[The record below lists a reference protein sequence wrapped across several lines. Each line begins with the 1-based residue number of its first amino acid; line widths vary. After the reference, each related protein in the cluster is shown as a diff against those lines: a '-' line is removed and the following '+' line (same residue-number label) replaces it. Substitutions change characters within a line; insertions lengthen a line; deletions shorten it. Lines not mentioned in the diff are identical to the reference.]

1 MGSSKTIARSSG
13 SPTSPRDLG
22 DGPDGAG
29 LSPASSDDLHLG
41 YLDPARWA
49 DTIEVD
55 RVVFA
60 DTPSPAVAAAE
71 QSVLPA
77 DRVLTVTA
85 GDAATGQVVAT
96 AGSYRFD
103 LTLPGGTTLPVAGVT
118 NVGVLPTHRRRGL
131 FRRLM
136 VRQHDDIAAEGFAV
150 AVLNA
155 SDARIYGRFG
165 YGMASRYAVVR
176 IDTHRSGFATA
187 PPTRSLRLMRSAH
200 ASDVLPALYSAAA
213 ATRPGTLSR
222 SAAWWAMMLGDTE
235 MWKGGGHHEVVV
247 AEAEGDDLGGY
258 AVYRV
263 APDGEGVR
271 VTVREVVAATDGTH
285 AALWRYLL
293 DVDLA
298 LSVEAEMPVDDA
310 VLWWLDDPRALTTQ
324 QVRDFLFVRILDT
337 PAALS
342 ARRFRVPVDVVLEV
356 TDHFRPHGGAA
367 GRFMLRGDSNGAMCI
382 PTADDPD
389 ITLGVDA
396 LGSLLLGGVDAHV
409 LAAVGRITAHR
420 SDAVDAVATAFGWSP
435 APFCA
440 TRF

>member
-1 MGSSKTIARSSG
+1 MT
-13 SPTSPRDLG
+13 D
-22 DGPDGAG
+22 AG
-29 LSPASSDDLHLG
+29 GNDFTLG

-60 DTPSPAVAAAE
+60 ETPTPAVAAAE

-77 DRVLTVTA
+77 DRVLTVTD

-136 VRQHDDIAAEGFAV
+136 VRQHDDIAAEGLAV

-176 IDTHRSGFATA
+176 IDTHRSSFATA
-187 PPTRSLRLMRSAH
+187 PPTRNLRLMRSAN
-200 ASDVLPALYSAAA
+200 AGDVVPALYDAAA

-247 AEAEGDDLGGY
+247 AEPGGDDPGGY

-263 APDGEGVR
+263 APDGEGVT
-271 VTVREVVAATDGTH
+271 VTVREVVAATAGTH

-298 LSVEAEMPVDDA
+298 LSVHAEVPVDDA
-310 VLWWLDDPRALTTQ
+310 VLWWLDDPRALITQ
-324 QVRDFLFVRILDT
+324 QVRDYLFVRILDT

-342 ARRFRVPVDVVLEV
+342 ARRYQVPVELVLEV
-356 TDHFRPHGGAA
+356 TDRFRPDGGAA
-367 GRFMLRGDSNGAMCI
+367 GRFMLRGDANGAACT

-409 LAAVGRITAHR
+409 LAATGRVAAHR
-420 SDAVDAVATAFGWSP
+420 SGALDALAMAFAGSP
-435 APFCA
+435 APYCS

>member
-1 MGSSKTIARSSG
+1 MSASG
-13 SPTSPRDLG
+13 G
-22 DGPDGAG
+22 N
-29 LSPASSDDLHLG
+29 DLHLG

-49 DTIEVD
+49 GTIEVD

-60 DTPSPAVAAAE
+60 ETPSPAVAAAE

-77 DRVLTVTA
+77 DRVLTVID
-85 GDAATGQVVAT
+85 GDPTTGQVVGT

-103 LTLPGGTTLPVAGVT
+103 LSLPGGTSLPVAGVT
-118 NVGVLPTHRRRGL
+118 NVGVLPTHRRRGI

-136 VRQHDDIAAEGFAV
+136 IRQHDDIAAEGLAV

-165 YGMASRYAVVR
+165 YGMASRYAVVQV
-176 IDTHRSGFATA
+176 DTHRGGFVTA
-187 PPTRSLRLMRSAH
+187 APTSRLRLMRSAD
-200 ASDVLPALYSAAA
+200 AGGVLPALYTAAA

-222 SAAWWAMMLGDTE
+222 SAAWWSMVLGDTE

-247 AEAEGDDLGGY
+247 AEPDGDDPGGY
-258 AVYRV
+258 AMYRV
-263 APDGEGVR
+263 APAGDGLA
-271 VTVREVVAATDGTH
+271 VTVREVVAATAGTH

-298 LSVEAEMPVDDA
+298 VSVAAEVPVDDA
-310 VLWWLDDPRALTTQ
+310 LLWWLDDPRALATGQ
-324 QVRDFLFVRILDT
+324 LRDFLFVRILDT
-337 PAALS
+337 PAALG
-342 ARRFRVPVDVVLEV
+342 ARRYRVPVDVVLEV
-356 TDHFRPHGGAA
+356 TDDFRPDGAAA
-367 GRFMLRGDSNGAMCI
+367 GRFVLRGDATGAVCM

-409 LAAVGRITAHR
+409 LAAAGRLTAHR
-420 SDAVDAVATAFGWSP
+420 NGVLDMVATAFGWSP
-435 APFCA
+435 APYCA

>member
-1 MGSSKTIARSSG
+1 MT
-13 SPTSPRDLG
+13 D
-22 DGPDGAG
+22 AG
-29 LSPASSDDLHLG
+29 GNDFTLG

-60 DTPSPAVAAAE
+60 ETPTPAVAAAE

-77 DRVLTVTA
+77 DRVLTVTD

-136 VRQHDDIAAEGFAV
+136 VRQHDDIAAEGLAV

-176 IDTHRSGFATA
+176 IDTHRSSFATA
-187 PPTRSLRLMRSAH
+187 PPTRNLRLMRSAN
-200 ASDVLPALYSAAA
+200 AGDVVPALYDAAA

-247 AEAEGDDLGGY
+247 AEPGGDDPGGY

-263 APDGEGVR
+263 APDGEGVT
-271 VTVREVVAATDGTH
+271 VTVREVVAATAGTH

-298 LSVEAEMPVDDA
+298 LSVHAEVPVDDA
-310 VLWWLDDPRALTTQ
+310 VLWWLDDPRALITQ
-324 QVRDFLFVRILDT
+324 QVRDYLFVRILDT

-342 ARRFRVPVDVVLEV
+342 ARRYQVPVELVLEV
-356 TDHFRPHGGAA
+356 TDRFRPDGGAA
-367 GRFMLRGDSNGAMCI
+367 GRFMLRGDANGAACT

-409 LAAVGRITAHR
+409 LAGTGRIAAHR
-420 SDAVDAVATAFGWSP
+420 SEALDALAVAFAGSP
-435 APFCA
+435 APYCS

>member
-1 MGSSKTIARSSG
+1 MSTVGS
-13 SPTSPRDLG
+13 DN
-22 DGPDGAG
+22 
-29 LSPASSDDLHLG
+29 LHLG

-60 DTPSPAVAAAE
+60 ETPSPAVSDAE

-77 DRVLTVTA
+77 ERVLTVTD
-85 GDAATGQVVAT
+85 GDVATGQVVGT
-96 AGSYRFD
+96 AGSYLFD
-103 LTLPGGTTLPVAGVT
+103 LTLPGGTELPVAGVT
-118 NVGVLPTHRRRGL
+118 NVGVLPTHRRQGI

-136 VRQHDDIAAEGFAV
+136 VRQHDDIAAEGMAV

-165 YGMASRYAVVR
+165 YGMASRYAVAR

-187 PPTRSLRLMRSAH
+187 LPTRSLRLMRSAD
-200 ASDVLPALYSAAA
+200 AGGVLPALYDAAA
-213 ATRPGTLSR
+213 VARPGTLSR
-222 SAAWWAMMLGDTE
+222 SPVWWAMMLGGTE

-247 AEAEGDDLGGY
+247 AEPEGDDPGGY
-258 AVYRV
+258 AMYRV
-263 APDGEGVR
+263 TPDGEGVR
-271 VTVREVVAATDGTH
+271 VSVREVVAATAATH

-298 LSVEAEMPVDDA
+298 LSLEAEMPVDDA

-342 ARRFRVPVDVVLEV
+342 ARRYQVPVDVVLEV
-356 TDHFRPHGGAA
+356 TDAFRPNGAAA
-367 GRFMLRGDSNGAMCI
+367 GRFVLRGDADGVVCL
-382 PTADDPD
+382 PTVDDPN

-396 LGSLLLGGVDAHV
+396 LGSLLLGGTDARV
-409 LAAVGRITAHR
+409 LAATGRITAH
-420 SDAVDAVATAFGWSP
+420 DDQALEQVALAFGWSP

>member
-1 MGSSKTIARSSG
+1 MTDAAGN
-13 SPTSPRDLG
+13 DLT
-22 DGPDGAG
+22 
-29 LSPASSDDLHLG
+29 LG

-60 DTPSPAVAAAE
+60 EAPSPAVSDAE

-77 DRVLTVTA
+77 DRVLTVTD
-85 GDAATGQVVAT
+85 GDPATGQVVGT

-103 LTLPGGTTLPVAGVT
+103 LTLPGGTSLPVAGVT
-118 NVGVLPTHRRRGL
+118 NVGVLPTHRRRGI

-136 VRQHDDIAAEGFAV
+136 VRQHDDIAGEGLAV

-176 IDTHRSGFATA
+176 IDTHRSAFATA
-187 PPTRSLRLMRSAH
+187 PPTRVLRLMRSAD
-200 ASDVLPALYSAAA
+200 AADVLPALYDAAA
-213 ATRPGTLSR
+213 AARPGTLSR
-222 SAAWWAMMLGDTE
+222 SSAWWSMMLGGTE

-247 AEAEGDDLGGY
+247 AGHDGDDPGGY
-258 AVYRV
+258 AMYRV
-263 APDGEGVR
+263 APDGDGVT
-271 VTVREVVAATDGTH
+271 VTVREIVAATAGTH

-298 LSVEAEMPVDDA
+298 LGVEAEVPVDDA
-310 VLWWLDDPRALTTQ
+310 VLWWLEDPRALATRQ
-324 QVRDFLFVRILDT
+324 LRDFLFVRILDT
-337 PAALS
+337 PVALA
-342 ARRFRVPVDVVLEV
+342 ARRYQVPIEVVLEV
-356 TDHFRPHGGAA
+356 TDAFRPDGAAA
-367 GRFMLRGDSNGAMCI
+367 GRFVLRGDATGAVCT

-409 LAAVGRITAHR
+409 LAATGRIAAHR
-420 SDAVDAVATAFGWSP
+420 NGTLDALAVAFAGSP
-435 APFCA
+435 APYCA